1 MIHASRQ
8 MPLEYLQ
15 DIETDEEIKQ
25 HIFGF
30 NILSIYFLCCGIQ
43 TSFKDLLKSF
53 QSLFFM

>member
-1 MIHASRQ
+1 
-8 MPLEYLQ
+8 MPLENLQ

-30 NILSIYFLCCGIQ
+30 NILSVYFLSCGIQ
-43 TSFKDLLKSF
+43 TSFKDLFKSF